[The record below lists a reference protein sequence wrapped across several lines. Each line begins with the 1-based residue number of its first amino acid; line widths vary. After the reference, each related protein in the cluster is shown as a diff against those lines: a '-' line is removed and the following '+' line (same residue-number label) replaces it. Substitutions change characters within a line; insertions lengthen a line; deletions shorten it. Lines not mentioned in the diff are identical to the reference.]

1 MSTCGLLGCME
12 EARECV
18 AQLRAIQPSGTVVWM
33 SKVLKA
39 ALQRNRRAHEMWIVP
54 ETWGHRAPSQ
64 AGWIGRQQAEC
75 PHPASCPVST

>member
-39 ALQRNRRAHEMWIVP
+39 ALQRNRRAHEMWI
-54 ETWGHRAPSQ
+54 EGARRR
-64 AGWIGRQQAEC
+64 GC
-75 PHPASCPVST
+75 PRHGAIARLLRPGG